1 MCSCASLVTKN
12 IGKNELWYGSPA
24 KKMGFVTNEGIILD
38 LNLFDKKNNEQ
49 YEWKNN
55 FLIIQK

>member
-1 MCSCASLVTKN
+1 MSCGMGVLQ
-12 IGKNELWYGSPA
+12 
-24 KKMGFVTNEGIILD
+24 KKMGFVTNEGITLD
-38 LNLFDKKNNEQ
+38 LNLFDNKNNDQ